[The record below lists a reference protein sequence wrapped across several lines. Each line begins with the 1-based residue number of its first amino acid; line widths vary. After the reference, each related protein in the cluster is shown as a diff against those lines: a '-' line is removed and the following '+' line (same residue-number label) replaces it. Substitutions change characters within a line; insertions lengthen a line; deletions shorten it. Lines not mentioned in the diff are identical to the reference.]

1 MIKKQELAN
10 GEYYLGVSRR
20 TQIAQWYN
28 GKFIYIDKNF
38 GIPYIESI
46 DHYDDVKNGNSDGF
60 IPNEQIV
67 VDFNQSR
74 QIKIDNDYNNYARN
88 FYKNLNSKTLN
99 GEEWLIINGYP
110 NYSASSYGRI
120 KRNDTNKIAHQ
131 SFNQSYLVLAL
142 TDNKGKRK
150 NFRVHR
156 LVAFTFKKN
165 EWSPTLEVNHIN
177 GIKTDNRAVNLE
189 CVTRKE
195 NSQHMFSSGN
205 IVRKLTPSIVMEI
218 KRDLASGKYLQK
230 ELAKKYSICESVMSD
245 IRRGKKWGSIK
256 ITS

>member
-1 MIKKQELAN
+1 MIKKQELVN
-10 GEYYLGVSRR
+10 GEYYLGASRR

-28 GKFIYIDKNF
+28 GQFIYIDKNF
-38 GIPYIESI
+38 GTPYIESL
-46 DHYDDVKNGNSDGF
+46 DHYDDVKNDNHDGF
-60 IPNEQIV
+60 IPDKQIMT
-67 VDFNQSR
+67 DFKQIR
-74 QIKIDNDYNNYARN
+74 QLKIDNDYNNYSRN
-88 FYKNLNSKTLN
+88 LHKNLNSKSLN
-99 GEEWLIINGYP
+99 GEEWLIIDNYT
-110 NYSASSYGRI
+110 NYSVSNYGRV
-120 KRNDTNKIAHQ
+120 KRNDTNKMIHQ
-131 SFNQSYLVLAL
+131 NFNQTYLVLGL
-142 TDNKGKRK
+142 TGCNGKRK

-156 LVAFTFKKN
+156 LVASMFKKN

-195 NSQHMFSSGN
+195 NAQHTFSSGN

-230 ELAKKYSICESVMSD
+230 ELAKKYSISESVISD